1 MKFPVQKLKIGRF
14 FIDQLG
20 DEKSDAAITDAMIKL
35 GQCLDLEVIAEGV
48 ESQHQVDALAA
59 MDCHKVQGFFCC
71 KPMPAGAFLAWMSD
85 R

>member
-1 MKFPVQKLKIGRF
+1 
-14 FIDQLG
+14 
-20 DEKSDAAITDAMIKL
+20 MIKL

-71 KPMPAGAFLAWMSD
+71 KPMPADAFLAWMSD